1 MFIQGAT
8 SIPDSIVDEI
18 CSKIH
23 EKLYVLLFD
32 LGFFQLWLREYSTAL
47 ISFPEIA
54 EFPIFIID
62 YGSLSIAWRFD
73 REQWRNSNKAAL
85 LHLVEDRE

>member
-1 MFIQGAT
+1 MHILWDYVYFFLSNFPEAMFIQGAT

-62 YGSLSIAWRFD
+62 YGSLSIA
-73 REQWRNSNKAAL
+73 
-85 LHLVEDRE
+85 